1 MTDVLSS
8 LQAFEWRGQKYP
20 ISSRSVSFS
29 HDGVRHQIQFRDNG
43 FTEQLGAQPLM
54 FSYTLVMREG
64 VAVGAYKDLFTVGY
78 PVLFQSMRDRMR
90 GVLVDPVLSGEWLCV
105 PSSFS
110 DDMDFTRRD
119 GTDVRVEFT
128 YSPDDDAD
136 DVALPL
142 TLQGLVS
149 EAGALDAEV
158 ALQDWGQEPSPE
170 PSIDPLDVPG
180 SVVGQAEANAGKVTA
195 QMEDM
200 AYKLE
205 KTEQAAERAEN
216 PDFIPLKH
224 AARRNRLAALDLA
237 KRASNPGQTVVNIVN
252 SVSRGLSIVAAEV
265 GMTIAGLLELN
276 PHLAGSPVVPA
287 GVRINVVKPSGR
299 R

>member
-1 MTDVLSS
+1 MTDVLSQ

-29 HDGVRHQIQFRDNG
+29 HDGVKHVIQYRDNG
-43 FTEQLGAQPLM
+43 YTEQLGAQPLT

-64 VAVGAYKDLFTVGY
+64 VAVGQYKSLFTTGY

-128 YSPDDDAD
+128 YSPDDDAG

-158 ALQDWGQEPSPE
+158 ARQDWGQEPSPE

-180 SVVGQAEANAGKVTA
+180 SVVGQVEANAGKLSA
-195 QMEDM
+195 QMEDT

-205 KTEQAAERAEN
+205 KVERAAERATN
-216 PDFIPLKH
+216 PNLAPIKQ
-224 AARRNRLAALDLA
+224 AARRLRLAALDVANWPRDPNRKTVAVTTKSA
-237 KRASNPGQTVVNIVN
+237 K
-252 SVSRGLSIVAAEV
+252 GLSVFAAEV
-265 GMTIAGLLELN
+265 GMTVLDLLKLN
-276 PHLAGSPVVPA
+276 PSLARSPVIPSGTTVYI
-287 GVRINVVKPSGR
+287 VRIS
-299 R
+299 